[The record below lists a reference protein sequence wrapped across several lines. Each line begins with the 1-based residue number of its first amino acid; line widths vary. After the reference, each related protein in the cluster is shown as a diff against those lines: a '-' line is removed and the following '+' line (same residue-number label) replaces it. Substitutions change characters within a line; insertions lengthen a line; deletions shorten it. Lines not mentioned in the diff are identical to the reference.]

1 MLLEPFLD
9 NLYQNNRCYR
19 NNGSKQTNAPENNV
33 NFPLAPAAHLK
44 VVVDRAHLKDTLP
57 GELEGGHLEHYTG
70 RFTNVD
76 DPDDQ
81 QLPLMVQEEGNGR
94 QRGPDC

>member
-1 MLLEPFLD
+1 MLLEPFSTTYTRIIVATAIMAASRPTLQKTMSIFHS
-9 NLYQNNRCYR
+9 L
-19 NNGSKQTNAPENNV
+19 
-33 NFPLAPAAHLK
+33 PAAHLK

-81 QLPLMVQEEGNGR
+81 Q
-94 QRGPDC
+94 